1 MRGSPVVAR
10 RKPGTNE
17 HSRDGTIVAEGS
29 FEVAAMSSF
38 VLCSPQQAFLGVV
51 GLLVCGLFSAEAM
64 ESSPRGAESLAA
76 THEMRSEPSRLADRT
91 EIADA
96 YR

>member
-1 MRGSPVVAR
+1 
-10 RKPGTNE
+10 
-17 HSRDGTIVAEGS
+17 
-29 FEVAAMSSF
+29 MSSF
-38 VLCSPQQAFLGVV
+38 VLCSPQRAFMAVL

-64 ESSPRGAESLAA
+64 QSSPRGAESLAA
-76 THEMRSEPSRLADRT
+76 THETRNEPARFADRT